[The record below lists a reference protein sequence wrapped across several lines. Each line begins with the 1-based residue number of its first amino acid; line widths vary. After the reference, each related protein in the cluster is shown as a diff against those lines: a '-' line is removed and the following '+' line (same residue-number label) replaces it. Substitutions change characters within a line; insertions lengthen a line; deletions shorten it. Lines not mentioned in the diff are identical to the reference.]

1 MRIRLL
7 NMFRITILH
16 LLRACIA
23 WHGILLR
30 ALRVVCCVAC
40 FITSMQ
46 RTGILSAAID
56 NCLSLVRDQ
65 SVKSS
70 NKTISSF
77 YFWRSALGVL
87 PRRAQT
93 QLKSLQHRQFL
104 SWLVPKAIWEQEDHG
119 LWVSLKET
127 QHSAPWSRLYPAN
140 TSSGYFIVL
149 ITTSS
154 SVDFH
159 NSLITCLKRR
169 YACRHLRTPFDL
181 VFHPS
186 FTVSTEAM
194 MWIEAHDFNK
204 KKNSKFVLINQL
216 IILKTRVCWINGGRD
231 KDEGTD
237 EGFVMG
243 NLWPNRLSLIK

>member
-1 MRIRLL
+1 MLSFRFVGMRIRLL
-7 NMFRITILH
+7 NMFRITVLL
-16 LLRACIA
+16 LLRKCIA

-40 FITSMQ
+40 FITSLQ

-56 NCLSLVRDQ
+56 NCLSLVRGQ
-65 SVKSS
+65 WVKSS
-70 NKTISSF
+70 SKTISSF
-77 YFWRSALGVL
+77 CFWRSALGVL

-93 QLKSLQHRQFL
+93 QLKSRQHRQFL

-127 QHSAPWSRLYPAN
+127 QHSAPWNRLYPAN

-159 NSLITCLKRR
+159 
-169 YACRHLRTPFDL
+169 A
-181 VFHPS
+181 
-186 FTVSTEAM
+186 
-194 MWIEAHDFNK
+194 
-204 KKNSKFVLINQL
+204 
-216 IILKTRVCWINGGRD
+216 
-231 KDEGTD
+231 
-237 EGFVMG
+237 
-243 NLWPNRLSLIK
+243 

>member
-1 MRIRLL
+1 MTWD
-7 NMFRITILH
+7 FT
-16 LLRACIA
+16 A
-23 WHGILLR
+23 
-30 ALRVVCCVAC
+30 CVAC

-46 RTGILSAAID
+46 RTGILSAALD
-56 NCLSLVRDQ
+56 NCLRLVRDQ

-93 QLKSLQHRQFL
+93 QLKSRQHRQFL

-140 TSSGYFIVL
+140 TSSGYFTVL

-154 SVDFH
+154 SVVFH

-169 YACRHLRTPFDL
+169 YACCHLRTPFDL

-204 KKNSKFVLINQL
+204 KKQWIRSHKPTAHFENSGLL
-216 IILKTRVCWINGGRD
+216 
-231 KDEGTD
+231 
-237 EGFVMG
+237 
-243 NLWPNRLSLIK
+243 NRRWKG